1 MPPVRDALTLTVGAG
16 ASVHGQGLNSMND
29 HSEGPVWARPK
40 RSSRSAGNPLVAFLV
55 TLLALFG
62 ALTAVLG
69 VKERSVADGGAIIDG
84 WITSGWT
91 KVRSLGGKADDAA
104 VDAAES
110 TGRAMRTTGDAVEK
124 GADRA
129 VDDLKK

>member
-1 MPPVRDALTLTVGAG
+1 MDK
-16 ASVHGQGLNSMND
+16 GLKPMND

-40 RSSRSAGNPLVAFLV
+40 RSGRSAGNPLVGFLV

-69 VKERSVADGGAIIDG
+69 VKEQSVGEGGAIIDG
-84 WITSGWT
+84 WITSGWSR
-91 KVRSLGGKADDAA
+91 VRSLGGRADEAA

-110 TGRAMRTTGDAVEK
+110 TGRAMRNTGDAVEK